1 MATWS
6 DLKTY
11 IHNRYKVAN
20 ETDDMLRLIFETGNL
35 REQVVLVRRV
45 VLPANGT
52 EWVHIE
58 SAIGE
63 IDKLDLVA
71 LLRKVGNTVVGG
83 LATAGDSIVTFRH
96 SVPLADLSIAEFEQ
110 PLHLVI
116 GTADLLEQQFTGG
129 DRF

>member
-6 DLKTY
+6 DLKAY

-20 ETDDMLRLIFETGNL
+20 ETEDMLRLIFETGNL
-35 REQVVLVRRV
+35 REQVVVISRV

-52 EWVHIE
+52 EWVQIS

-63 IDKLDLVA
+63 VDKVDLAA
-71 LLRKVGNTVVGG
+71 LVRKVGNTVVGG

-96 SVPLADLSIAEFEQ
+96 SLPLADLSIAEFEQ